1 MEVPEVVINIVT
13 YDMVQQTSL
22 SSCEYPKG
30 VDEFIKTGFTKERAT
45 MVKPPMV
52 KESKV
57 KLECKVLEIKS
68 LGENAGA
75 GQLVICE
82 VICIHINDELLTEDK
97 KMDQT
102 KIEHVARLGGDWYCK
117 VSAENLFKVAK
128 PNTQL
133 GIGID
138 ALPQAIRD
146 SKILSGNHLGQLG
159 NINEMP
165 VIQASFDDE
174 HLKNIVQYFSID
186 PADMEKEIHSYAV
199 KLLDAGKVEEAW
211 QVLLAAE
218 NI

>member
-1 MEVPEVVINIVT
+1 M
-13 YDMVQQTSL
+13 
-22 SSCEYPKG
+22 
-30 VDEFIKTGFTKERAT
+30 
-45 MVKPPMV
+45 
-52 KESKV
+52 
-57 KLECKVLEIKS
+57 
-68 LGENAGA
+68 
-75 GQLVICE
+75 
-82 VICIHINDELLTEDK
+82 CIHINDELLSEDK

-128 PNTQL
+128 PNAQL

-138 ALPQAIRD
+138 VLPQAIRN

-159 NINEMP
+159 NVHEMP
-165 VIQASFDDE
+165 LIQASFEDE

-186 PADMEKEIHSYAV
+186 PADMEREIHGYAG
-199 KLLDAGKVEEAW
+199 KLLDAGKIEEAW

>member
-1 MEVPEVVINIVT
+1 
-13 YDMVQQTSL
+13 
-22 SSCEYPKG
+22 
-30 VDEFIKTGFTKERAT
+30 
-45 MVKPPMV
+45 MV
-52 KESKV
+52 KESKA

-68 LGENAGA
+68 LGENGGA

-82 VICIHINDELLTEDK
+82 IICVHINDELLTEDK
-97 KMDQT
+97 KFDQT
-102 KIEHVARLGGDWYCK
+102 KLEHVARLGGDWYCK
-117 VSAENLFKVAK
+117 VSVENLFKIEK

-138 ALPQAIRD
+138 VLPQTIRE

-159 NINEMP
+159 NVNEMP
-165 VIQASFDDE
+165 VVQPSFEDE

-186 PADMEKEIHSYAV
+186 PADMEREIHSYAA
-199 KLLDAGKVEEAW
+199 KLLDDGNVDAAW